1 MACQMCNGF
10 EHFSQ
15 DPPKKKSCVKDSTNC
30 MYTAQGMFVCNTPKE
45 QEAAAK
51 DRDVAQNL
59 EMMKESF
66 RNANS
71 FYSAA
76 QWQ

>member
-1 MACQMCNGF
+1 MCSGF

-15 DPPKKKSCVKDSTNC
+15 EQPVAPKEKSCSKDSTNC
-30 MYTAQGMFVCNTPKE
+30 MYTAQGMFVCNTPKD
-45 QEAAAK
+45 QEVAAK

-66 RNANS
+66 RNTNS
-71 FYSAA
+71 FYGAA
-76 QWQ
+76 QLQ